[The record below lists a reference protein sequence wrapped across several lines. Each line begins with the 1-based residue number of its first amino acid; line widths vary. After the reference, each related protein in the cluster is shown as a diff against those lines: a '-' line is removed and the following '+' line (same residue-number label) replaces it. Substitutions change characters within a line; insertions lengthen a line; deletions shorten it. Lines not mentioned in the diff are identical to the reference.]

1 MIPAQT
7 KSMPLTILS
16 PSGSC
21 CLWSKVH
28 LHSMGGGW
36 GLFEKLCVRRDFIV
50 AGTPPLHHSWSL
62 ASAAPSWTTSAS
74 GTFPP
79 RLLSASEYWPTRQ
92 FLHSISV
99 PSKLYSS
106 RFRDQT
112 PFLPPHR
119 LRTFARAF
127 QISAAQLINILV
139 NPPNWLL
146 NKGRFA
152 WQTLHT
158 QFELKEFSYLAD
170 NLK

>member
-16 PSGSC
+16 PSGFNSITG

-28 LHSMGGGW
+28 LHSMGGGR
-36 GLFEKLCVRRDFIV
+36 GLFERLCVRRDFIV

-74 GTFPP
+74 GTFPS
-79 RLLSASEYWPTRQ
+79 RLLSPSEYWPMRQ

-139 NPPNWLL
+139 NPPNWHL

-152 WQTLHT
+152 WRTLHT
-158 QFELKEFSYLAD
+158 QFELKEFS
-170 NLK
+170 